1 MQDGSLST
9 SLSWRFCHHGP
20 AETVWKERD
29 LQLGYLRKKRA
40 TEAAKKCQNI
50 KKEPHRVRKDS
61 LVLVFDI
68 DHVGVGAYVKAAVS
82 LGSL

>member
-1 MQDGSLST
+1 M
-9 SLSWRFCHHGP
+9 
-20 AETVWKERD
+20 
-29 LQLGYLRKKRA
+29 
-40 TEAAKKCQNI
+40 
-50 KKEPHRVRKDS
+50 RKDS